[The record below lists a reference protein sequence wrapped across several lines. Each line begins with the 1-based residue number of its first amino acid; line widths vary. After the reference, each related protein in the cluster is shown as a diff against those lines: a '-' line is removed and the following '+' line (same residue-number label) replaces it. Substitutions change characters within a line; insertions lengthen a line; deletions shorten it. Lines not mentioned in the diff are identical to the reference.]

1 MKAKVR
7 LNKYKNNSVTI
18 SGSKNSSL
26 PIIAASLLCDEDVI
40 IHNVPN
46 ISDINKLIKIIKKI
60 GFDITFHNNTVRIKQ
75 KEIYK
80 KKFYFQEIKQLRGSY
95 YLIGTL
101 IGKSNYCD
109 FSFLYPGGCK
119 FGYRPIDFHLKA
131 FKKMGICNY
140 SKGNKLFF
148 KGYKTN
154 CIHDLKYPSVGAT
167 INIIL
172 ASCKMNKQT
181 IITNASIEPEVIDVC
196 NFLNSMGT
204 DIVINKRTIVINGNN
219 HLHSTEYTVMG
230 DRIEAGTFLILGAIH
245 NGITITNIK
254 KDHLLDIINLLSSI
268 GCYFDITDKYIK
280 LYKINKI
287 LKPFDISLSPY
298 PGIPTDLGPI
308 LSVLASQCEGLST
321 INDLVYS
328 DRTTH
333 IKELQKMNITISNIN
348 NKISIYGKSFIFNNK
363 VISYDLRCCA
373 ALVLAASLDRPSLD

>member
-7 LNKYKNNSVTI
+7 LNKYKNNSITI

-80 KKFYFQEIKQLRGSY
+80 KKFYFQEIKKLRGSY

-140 SKGNKLFF
+140 SRSNKLFF

-181 IITNASIEPEVIDVC
+181 II
-196 NFLNSMGT
+196 
-204 DIVINKRTIVINGNN
+204 
-219 HLHSTEYTVMG
+219 
-230 DRIEAGTFLILGAIH
+230 
-245 NGITITNIK
+245 
-254 KDHLLDIINLLSSI
+254 
-268 GCYFDITDKYIK
+268 
-280 LYKINKI
+280 
-287 LKPFDISLSPY
+287 
-298 PGIPTDLGPI
+298 
-308 LSVLASQCEGLST
+308 
-321 INDLVYS
+321 
-328 DRTTH
+328 
-333 IKELQKMNITISNIN
+333 
-348 NKISIYGKSFIFNNK
+348 
-363 VISYDLRCCA
+363 
-373 ALVLAASLDRPSLD
+373 